1 MQRRTFL
8 LSTAALAATPAISRA
23 AGPQPLFNGKDLSGW
38 HIVDGPDSAF
48 YVEDGAICASPS
60 SGWPAWLSSD
70 WRFENFDLSLEFF
83 VGGWSDGGVYFSAP
97 PFGPPTACGFKVN
110 IFQQVDAEPKSN
122 SMGAIFPVVAPT
134 KVNVKNKGEW
144 NTMRIRF
151 DWPTLQVWTNGEMIQ
166 DLDVRQ
172 NPELAHRLRQGSIGL
187 EGLGYP
193 LKYRNLRIEEL
204 PSTDK
209 WIVLFNEAADIEKN
223 WLITD
228 NRKSNPVR
236 FVGYGPVLWCDGAG
250 NLGTKE
256 MFDDFELHLYIRG
269 PRQHNSGVIFRS
281 NGDKAASIEGK
292 YEIQVHNVPEA
303 HYPTGSLYHYK
314 RSRYPQIEDE
324 KWYLFQMG
332 AKGANCWVRVNGETV
347 MEYSDLKN
355 LKPGRIE
362 LQAHQPGKWVEF
374 REVWV
379 KRI

>member
-8 LSTAALAATPAISRA
+8 LSTTAAAMPALARA
-23 AGPQPLFNGKDLSGW
+23 ANSQPIFNGKDLTGW

-48 YVEDGAICASPS
+48 YVKDGAIHASQMS
-60 SGWPAWLSSD
+60 TWPAWLSTD
-70 WRFENFDLSLEFF
+70 RKFENFDLSLEFF
-83 VGGWSDGGVYFSAP
+83 VGGWSDGGVYFAAP
-97 PFGPPTACGFKVN
+97 QFGPPTDCGYKVN
-110 IFQQVDAEPKSN
+110 IFQQVDADPRSN
-122 SMGAIFPVVAPT
+122 SMGAIFPVVAPK
-134 KVNVKNKGEW
+134 KVNVKNRNEW

-172 NPELAHRLRQGSIGL
+172 NPELARRLRQGTIGL

-193 LKYRNLRIEEL
+193 LRYRNLRIEEL
-204 PSTDK
+204 PSSDHWTILYQD
-209 WIVLFNEAADIEKN
+209 AADIEKN

-228 NRKSNPVR
+228 NSKRAPVR
-236 FVGYGPVLWCDGAG
+236 FEGYGPVLWCDGAG

-256 MFDDFELHLYIRG
+256 MYADFELQLYIRG
-269 PRQHNSGVIFRS
+269 PRDHNSGVIFRS
-281 NGDKAASIEGK
+281 NGEETAIAGK

-314 RSRYPQIEDE
+314 RSRYPRIENE

-332 AKGANCWVRVNGETV
+332 AKGPDCWVRVNGETV
-347 MEYSDLKN
+347 MEYHELKN

-362 LQAHQPGKWVEF
+362 LQAHAPGKWVEF
-374 REVWV
+374 RDIRV
-379 KRI
+379 KPL